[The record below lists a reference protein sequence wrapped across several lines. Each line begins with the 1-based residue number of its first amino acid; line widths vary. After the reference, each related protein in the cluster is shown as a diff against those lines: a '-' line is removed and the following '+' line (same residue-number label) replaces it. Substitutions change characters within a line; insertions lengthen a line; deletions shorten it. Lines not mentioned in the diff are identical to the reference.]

1 MEKIAIITDSCSDV
15 SKEYREKY
23 DIYVLPMVVQ
33 HNEKE
38 YKDGIDITAEDVYR
52 LQENDILK
60 TASPAGSDVLDTFEE
75 IKKKG
80 GIYATCV
87 RRAEQVCM
95 AAMYRAKISLYPSTA
110 DIWQSHLNE
119 VLQIPQ
125 LRFLPPVLPQ

>member
-1 MEKIAIITDSCSDV
+1 LEQLTKAEKHYQ
-15 SKEYREKY
+15 E
-23 DIYVLPMVVQ
+23 
-33 HNEKE
+33 
-38 YKDGIDITAEDVYR
+38 
-52 LQENDILK
+52 LQR
-60 TASPAGSDVLDTFEE
+60 AGEE

-95 AAMYRAKISLYPSTA
+95 AAMYRAKIVLYPSTA

-125 LRFLPPVLPQ
+125 PRFLPPVLPQ